1 MVGQKPDTLS
11 IRLNSIALHI
21 NLYLHIQKRSSSTVH
36 ICFPSTSY
44 VVIHPYLYKNDITSN
59 IYSSTTTTAFR
70 FYVKIYNLC
79 CQSI

>member
-1 MVGQKPDTLS
+1 MVGQKPDTLF
-11 IRLNSIALHI
+11 IRLKSIALHI
-21 NLYLHIQKRSSSTVH
+21 NLYLHSSGTVH